1 MTNLYVES
9 FINKLKAAGVKSEN
23 TIQSYYRDLNQ
34 AAAYFARHDQNLA
47 EIKNHNIES
56 YIDSMRTSGKSDA
69 TICRTISS
77 MRTFYK
83 YMMDN
88 GFMDYNPAL
97 IVNIPKITSRRYT
110 HGENL
115 KLPEGDSLKT
125 VRDRAMV
132 KLITATGI
140 KATALINI
148 TMYDVEYMSRF
159 EKRIIEE
166 YLAVR
171 EELIKEK
178 DTMALFVNTDGNKL
192 TRQGLWKILNNY
204 RTEKQK

>member
-9 FINKLKAAGVKSEN
+9 FIKKLRTAGVKSEN
-23 TIQSYYRDLNQ
+23 TIQSYHRDMNQASEYFAGRDLNMT
-34 AAAYFARHDQNLA
+34 D
-47 EIKNHNIES
+47 IKNSDIED
-56 YIDSMRTSGKSDA
+56 YIQSMRDAGKSDA
-69 TICRTISS
+69 TVCRTISS

-88 GFMDYNPAL
+88 GFMDYNPAS
-97 IVNIPKITSRRYT
+97 IVDIPKITSRRYT
-110 HGENL
+110 HGEDL
-115 KLPEGDSLKT
+115 RIPEGDGLKA
-125 VRDRAMV
+125 VRDRAIV

-166 YLAVR
+166 YLSVR
-171 EELIKEK
+171 DGLIKKK
-178 DTMALFVNTDGNKL
+178 DTMELFVNTDGNKL

-204 RTEKQK
+204 RVK